1 MKRALFFTILLFGT
15 FSFIFADGFLY
26 PTENVLKTGQVNFS
40 LENMNISAAAGLGSN
55 LEIGGSLF
63 SYYKWGV
70 YLKMQPFRNFAMG
83 VSYLPFRFCLLGP
96 CKTQHVFNI
105 YSVYGFGNSDF
116 NANVGAKFM
125 MVGDLK
131 MIDGFAVLQKK
142 VNTAFLT
149 LEGGVNK
156 TLSNENVNFEFGL
169 GSHEK
174 FGILTLKSGLVW
186 NSAWSNWNSAREFL
200 MHPIVYFGIELT
212 LDLVKR

>member
-1 MKRALFFTILLFGT
+1 MKRALIFTILLFVI

-26 PTENVLKTGQVNFS
+26 PTESVLKAGQVNFS
-40 LENMNISAAAGLGSN
+40 LENMNVSAGAGLGSN

-70 YLKMQPFRNFAMG
+70 YLKVQPFRNIAMG
-83 VSYLPFRFCLLGP
+83 VSYLPFKLCLLGP
-96 CKTQHVFNI
+96 CKTQHVFNF
-105 YSVYGFGNSDF
+105 YGVYEFENSDF

-125 MVGDLK
+125 LVGDSK
-131 MIDGFAVLQKK
+131 MMDGFAVLQKK

-156 TLSNENVNFEFGL
+156 NLSDENVNFEFGL

-186 NSAWSNWNSAREFL
+186 NSAWSSWDSTKEFL
-200 MHPIVYFGIELT
+200 MHPMVYFGIELT